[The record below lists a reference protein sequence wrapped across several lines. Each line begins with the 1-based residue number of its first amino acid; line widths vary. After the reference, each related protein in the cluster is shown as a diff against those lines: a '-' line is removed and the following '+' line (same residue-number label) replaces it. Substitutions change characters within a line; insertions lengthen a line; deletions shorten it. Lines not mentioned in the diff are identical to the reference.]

1 MGGGGGGGVILG
13 WIGGGGGVGGGLI
26 VFVSRIPLYPAPL
39 SPPPGPPPPPPPFSL
54 SGLTTTRAF
63 FNSCLSLLLP
73 TRHPDAAG
81 NHGATEQL
89 QRDGAHLAHL
99 LRLRLSGAGLSL
111 VPRLLPRRQHRHVD
125 HRQRHA
131 QRQLPVHVRGVQHP
145 GQRPGHGVGQRSVYV
160 CSLSVSV
167 QCTCVACRSTFNVR
181 V

>member
-1 MGGGGGGGVILG
+1 MFLFPGSLFI
-13 WIGGGGGVGGGLI
+13 
-26 VFVSRIPLYPAPL
+26 
-39 SPPPGPPPPPPPFSL
+39 PPPCRPPQAPPPPPPPPPFSL